1 MCLCYSV
8 LRLPCDYEFG
18 SWITLNSFSG
28 QIQQQKYACRIF
40 FWSMAGAALQ
50 LIRCHVTSSVS
61 QTLSFALLSII
72 RSVHC
77 SYCGVWTLLLTLLL
91 ARGLDHIAEQILSY
105 VDAASLMA
113 AELVCKEWRRVIADG
128 SLWRK
133 LIEHKVLTDTL
144 WKGLAE
150 RKGWYVL
157 KTFLYCVS
165 FVDSICCGTCSTFLC
180 ISVNLDKFGLWT
192 LSCAEESSS

>member
-1 MCLCYSV
+1 M
-8 LRLPCDYEFG
+8 RAEFFLVNG
-18 SWITLNSFSG
+18 RCCFAAHPMSRH
-28 QIQQQKYACRIF
+28 IQCESNVVVCIVKYY
-40 FWSMAGAALQ
+40 
-50 LIRCHVTSSVS
+50 
-61 QTLSFALLSII
+61 

-157 KTFLYCVS
+157 KTFLYCFI
-165 FVDSICCGTCSTFLC
+165 FVDSVCCGTCSTFLC
-180 ISVNLDKFGLWT
+180 ISVKLDKFGLWT
-192 LSCAEESSS
+192 LSCAQESSS